1 MRRTLTVALCA
12 IIAVAALAG
21 VATAATSAKLA
32 RGQGAFSDV
41 ELRVGK
47 TTPLSIL
54 LHLDG
59 FVFEA
64 PRRRGAGGDTG
75 THEVGHIVL
84 PLTLQTRVTDCAG
97 RTTQI
102 RHYEAQV
109 WPDVAAVVQRV
120 TATISRRNGDPL
132 TVDVNGLTYA
142 SGTATRLVF
151 SC

>member
-12 IIAVAALAG
+12 IIAVAALAASAG
-21 VATAATSAKLA
+21 GATTAKLA
-32 RGQGAFSDV
+32 RGQGAFSDF

-64 PRRRGAGGDTG
+64 PKRRGAGGDTG
-75 THEVGHIVL
+75 THEVGHIVV

-109 WPDVAAVVQRV
+109 WPDVANAVRSV
-120 TATISRRNGDPL
+120 TATIARRNGDPL
-132 TVDVNGLTYA
+132 TVDVNGVTYA
-142 SGTATRLVF
+142 SGAATRLVF